1 MHSLLSDRQE
11 NETEVEVDT
20 PPAGEQ
26 DLFTY
31 QHTEHVTLPA
41 MAEHGTHT
49 TQCMKTG
56 VGSAISELI
65 FSVQ

>member
-1 MHSLLSDRQE
+1 M
-11 NETEVEVDT
+11 EVEVDT

-31 QHTEHVTLPA
+31 QVNTLNSSCDTSSN
-41 MAEHGTHT
+41 GCTRST
-49 TQCMKTG
+49 YNTVYKNSG
-56 VGSAISELI
+56 GSAVSELI